1 MKRVIIIG
9 VVAVVV
15 LLLVIRFSSRKKVGT
30 EVTTAKAVKTRIV
43 ETVNAAGKIQ
53 PETEVKISP
62 DISGEITELYVKEGD
77 SVTKGQL
84 LLRIRPDNFQA
95 VVENA
100 RASVNSS
107 QASLSQARA
116 RHTQSQAQLLR
127 AEAEYK
133 RSKQLFEQ
141 KVISEA
147 DFQLAEMN
155 YQVAKQDVESAL
167 QSVEAA
173 RFNMQSAQANL
184 RQNLDNLSRT
194 EIYAPMSGVVSKLSV
209 EKGEKVVGTA
219 QMAGTEMLI
228 IANLRAMQVLVNV
241 NENDIVR
248 VRKGQKAEV
257 VVESYGDRKFEG
269 VVTEIANTANN
280 TTTADAVIEFEVR
293 ILILNNSY
301 QDLVDAQSRL
311 SPFRPGMTASV
322 DIITNRKDDALS
334 VPIAAVTTRNASKT
348 DENNSKKV
356 NNQKEEERSEESL
369 QQVVFVLKEDLSV
382 EQRIVKTGISDF
394 NNIEIL
400 SGIKEGEEIVSG
412 PFAIL
417 SNPQRLKNGT
427 VVERAKTDNSER
439 SKK

>member
-9 VVAVVV
+9 VVALVV